1 MDPRTRSILIKTVI
15 FIFSL
20 SLAWFLIKS
29 GVLHDWIAAVLP
41 YRFIGEFIAGA
52 LYTSFLT
59 SPIAVAMLL
68 VIAQEGNP
76 IIIALLG
83 GLGAVCGDLFIIKV
97 FRDNYKSDVVLAT
110 RQLHL
115 QRLDRFLRKLHIEF
129 IIPLLGAIII
139 ASPFPD
145 EIGLLML
152 GVSTLEYKQIAKIS
166 FILNSAGIL
175 LIVTPINLLS

>member
-1 MDPRTRSILIKTVI
+1 MDPKTRSILLKTII
-15 FIFSL
+15 FIFSI
-20 SLAWFLIKS
+20 SLGWYLVKS
-29 GVLHDWIAAVLP
+29 GFLHTWIATVLP
-41 YRFIGEFIAGA
+41 HRFIGEFIAGA

-97 FRDNYKSDVVLAT
+97 FRDNEGDIDNASK
-110 RQLHL
+110 QLHL
-115 QRLDRFLRKLHIEF
+115 QRITVILRQFHMEFL
-129 IIPLLGAIII
+129 IPLLGCVII

-152 GVSTLEYKQIAKIS
+152 GVSRLKYDEIAKIS
-166 FILNSAGIL
+166 FVLNSAGIL

>member
-1 MDPRTRSILIKTVI
+1 MDKRTRNILFKSAVFIISI
-15 FIFSL
+15 
-20 SLAWFLIKS
+20 SLAWFLVKS
-29 GVLHDWIAAVLP
+29 GVLHDWIAIVLP
-41 YRFIGEFIAGA
+41 HRFIGEFIAGM

-59 SPIAVAMLL
+59 SPLSLAMLL
-68 VIAQEGNP
+68 VIAGQGNP

-83 GLGAVCGDLFIIKV
+83 GLGASFGDLLLVRF
-97 FRDNYKSDVVLAT
+97 FRDNYKEEVDGVSREL
-110 RQLHL
+110 QL
-115 QRLDRFLRKLHIEF
+115 QKIDNFLKKYQAEF
-129 IIPLLGAIII
+129 LIPLLGAIII

-152 GVSTLEYKQIAKIS
+152 GISKLEYKQIALVS